1 MLSAFAQKHGITYPL
16 LGDEGSVAIRRLGL
30 LNERVFEQHAAF
42 GIPRS
47 ERAAGV
53 AYPGVFLLDERGL
66 VVEKRFLQN
75 YRERE
80 TAAAILE
87 QGFAVET
94 AEHDPDAHAAT
105 DGVALR
111 AYLDAPTYRIYQR
124 RWLTVDLSIAPGMHV
139 YGEPIPDGYVPLSI
153 VVEPVDGMMAGDRQG
168 PAPRPYRVEGLDEQF
183 VVYEGAARFVVPL
196 TFTRKPGDITVRA
209 VVRLQTCS
217 ATDCLMPAAVALE
230 LPLRAENL
238 VDLER

>member
-16 LGDEGSVAIRRLGL
+16 LADEGSVAIRRLGL
-30 LNERVFEQHAAF
+30 LNEHVFEQHAAF
-42 GIPRS
+42 GIPPN
-47 ERAAGV
+47 ERVVGV

-87 QGFAVET
+87 QGFAVDT
-94 AEHDPDAHAAT
+94 AAHDPEARAAVE
-105 DGVALR
+105 GVALR
-111 AYLDAPTYRIYQR
+111 AYLDAATYRVYQR
-124 RWLTVDLSIAPGMHV
+124 RWLTVELVIAPGMHV
-139 YGEPIPDGYVPLSI
+139 YGRPIPDGYVPLSI
-153 VVEPVDGMMAGDRQG
+153 EVEPVDGMTVGDLQG
-168 PAPRPYRVEGLDEQF
+168 PAPRLYRVEGLDEQF
-183 VVYEGAARFVVPL
+183 LVYEGRARFVLPL
-196 TFTRKPGDITVRA
+196 TFTTKPGDITVRA
-209 VVRLQTCS
+209 SVRLQSCS
-217 ATDCLMPAAVALE
+217 ATDCLMPEAVALE